1 VSRAA
6 VFLDKDGTL
15 VHDVPYNV
23 DPDRIAL
30 TSGAAEAVRALNDE
44 GFVVV
49 LVSNQSGVA
58 RGRFDVAAL
67 DAVERRI
74 RALLAEGG
82 ARLDDVRWCP
92 HLAGGVVEAFAIAC
106 GCRKPEPGMLLAAAA
121 ELDLDLARS
130 WIVGDILDDV
140 DAGHRAGCRSALV
153 DVGSETEWMTGPG
166 RVPDVIAPDLP
177 SAASWIVG
185 DRRLVRRRELVA

>member
-15 VHDVPYNV
+15 VQDVAYNV
-23 DPDRIAL
+23 DPDRITL
-30 TSGAAEAVRALNDE
+30 TPGATDAVRALNDE

-49 LVSNQSGVA
+49 VVSNQSGVA
-58 RGRFDVAAL
+58 RGRFDLAEL
-67 DAVERRI
+67 DGVDRRL
-74 RALLAEGG
+74 RELLGEGG
-82 ARLDDVRWCP
+82 ARIDDVRWCP
-92 HLAGGVVEAFAIAC
+92 HLEGGAVEAFSISC

-121 ELDLDLARS
+121 DLDLDLARS

-140 DAGHRAGCRSALV
+140 EAGHRAGCRSALV
-153 DVGSETEWMTGPG
+153 DVGSETEWMMGPG
-166 RVPDVIAPDLP
+166 RVPDVIAPDLR

-185 DRRLVRRRELVA
+185 DRRFVRRRELVA